1 MVQLLQIYEGPQRIM
16 RKRDK
21 RLPEYAR
28 YKAINDRGDKPD
40 KKTTEQ
46 GEQFVALNETLKYEL
61 PKLYALTSKLMEAC
75 LKNFI
80 QIQTTW
86 FGVLQK
92 KIGAHV
98 EAFPSDL
105 HKLITD
111 FHSDHTLM
119 EARMSELSSC
129 NGSMLTSSLNLVPMS
144 PSNETGITSPRRP
157 STINSS
163 TRPGSMTEDSPK
175 VSRDFSIGSHPFQS
189 PQMEVQS
196 IRSSRYRADSTLSG
210 RVVSDGPSKLL
221 QQVTSSSTPA
231 RTSETE
237 PFPSLPQLSLDTPF
251 LADVISSTHSTDV
264 PSSPA
269 GRYSGF
275 FSSAM
280 PMSDTPNEP
289 PAAPINTGSSTA
301 PAVLFCAASLYNF
314 DIDARSEGGYSYL
327 TYVSGDVF
335 DVIGEKGELW
345 LARNQDDVT
354 HTVGWIWN
362 KHFARIR
369 D

>member
-46 GEQFVALNETLKYEL
+46 GEQFVALNETLKDEL

-189 PQMEVQS
+189 PQTEGQS
-196 IRSSRYRADSTLSG
+196 VRSGRYRADSTLSG

-221 QQVTSSSTPA
+221 QQVTGSSTPA
-231 RTSETE
+231 RTSRNRALPKLASAQPGHT
-237 PFPSLPQLSLDTPF
+237 FPGRCHQQHTLNRCSVFSCRPLLWIFFVRYAHVRYAQR
-251 LADVISSTHSTDV
+251 A
-264 PSSPA
+264 PS
-269 GRYSGF
+269 G
-275 FSSAM
+275 
-280 PMSDTPNEP
+280 SDQPRLLR
-289 PAAPINTGSSTA
+289 S
-301 PAVLFCAASLYNF
+301 
-314 DIDARSEGGYSYL
+314 ARSSL
-327 TYVSGDVF
+327 LRSQPLQF
-335 DVIGEKGELW
+335 
-345 LARNQDDVT
+345 
-354 HTVGWIWN
+354 
-362 KHFARIR
+362 
-369 D
+369 